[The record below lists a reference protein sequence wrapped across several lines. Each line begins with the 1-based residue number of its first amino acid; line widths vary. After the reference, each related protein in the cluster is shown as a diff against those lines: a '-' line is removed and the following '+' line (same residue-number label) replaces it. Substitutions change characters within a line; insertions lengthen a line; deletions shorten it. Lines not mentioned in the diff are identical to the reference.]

1 MNIGQTVSMIEAAG
15 ATFRLDGEKV
25 RVRYCNEEQR
35 KELAGKV
42 AFLRDHRA
50 EVTAFLKIRGT
61 IPMMPPGVRLIHWN
75 LKKSPVA
82 IESCAVVTDT
92 ALFARTTLEQLRVA
106 LTQPKRWVGWSV
118 PQLVD
123 RLAQVGVFVEL
134 EAGTRKDVS

>member
-1 MNIGQTVSMIEAAG
+1 MNVGETVGMIEAAG

-35 KELAGKV
+35 KELTDKI

-50 EVTAFLKIRGT
+50 EVAAFLKIRGT
-61 IPMMPPGVRLIHWN
+61 IPTMPPGVRLIHWCP
-75 LKKSPVA
+75 KESPIA

-92 ALFARTTLEQLRVA
+92 ARFVRTTLEQLRMA
-106 LTQPKRWVGWSV
+106 LAQPKRWVGWSV

-123 RLAQVGVFVEL
+123 RLAQVGVLV
-134 EAGTRKDVS
+134 AVDSKV